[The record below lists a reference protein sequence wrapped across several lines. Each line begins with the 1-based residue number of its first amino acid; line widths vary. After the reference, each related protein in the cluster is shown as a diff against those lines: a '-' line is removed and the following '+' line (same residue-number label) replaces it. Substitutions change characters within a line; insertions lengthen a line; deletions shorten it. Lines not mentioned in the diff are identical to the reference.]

1 MTAPAHPSELAWAR
15 HLAGEPG
22 WLARRRLR
30 RHLRRCEACRRLE
43 ASLAA
48 ERRAFDADP
57 ARRQELA
64 RLAAERGP
72 APGGRPARHR
82 ARRWP
87 WLAGALAAAS
97 ATALVLL
104 AVRTPAPD
112 ALRAKGGGVLE
123 LYVERPGGAAA
134 LGERCAPGDRLI
146 ARYRTDRAYLLLLE
160 SDGRGAVQVVVP
172 AGGAASMRLT
182 VAEGTTPT
190 SWVLDGAPG
199 PECFAAFFSD
209 APVDVA
215 DAARALRAAP
225 SAPELP
231 GAAAQVRCCRKEAA
245 R

>member
-1 MTAPAHPSELAWAR
+1 MTRDHPSALAWAR
-15 HLAGEPG
+15 HLAGEPA

-57 ARRQELA
+57 ARREELA
-64 RLAAERGP
+64 RLAAARGP
-72 APGGRPARHR
+72 ADRAGAPRH
-82 ARRWP
+82 RWP
-87 WLAGALAAAS
+87 WLAGALACAS
-97 ATALVLL
+97 AAALALL
-104 AVRTPAPD
+104 SLGTPAPD
-112 ALRAKGGGVLE
+112 VLRAKGGGVLE
-123 LYVERPGGAAA
+123 LYVERPGGAAP

-160 SDGRGAVQVVVP
+160 RDGLGAVQVIAP

-182 VAEGTTPT
+182 AGEGTTPT

-209 APVDVA
+209 APVDA
-215 DAARALRAAP
+215 HEAARALRAAP
-225 SAPELP
+225 SAPQVF
-231 GAAAQVRCCRKEAA
+231 GARAQVRCCEKEA